1 MALTKATFS
10 MIDGAPV
17 NVLDFGAVGNGV
29 ADDTAAIQAALDS
42 APPEGLKLYFPA
54 GTYKTTAPL
63 IPKVVVPAPTFS
75 YNLTV
80 MGDGPNV
87 SVIKAFHSGNVFT
100 ITQGQASFTGRD
112 SNLFFNMLSIN
123 GNYQASHCIYAD
135 YIAGMKLVDCIFS
148 NANTAQVRIGVDPA
162 SECYGIDVRN
172 CYMNNNAANSGQAIA
187 GIHFFKARY
196 VLIDRLTTDGAG
208 YGIYMDGSDKFFIQN
223 CHLEGAKIASLWIQ
237 GTGGGE
243 HKIANNMF
251 FPYVGFDASAK
262 FDGTLYGLYMT
273 GSAGGNA
280 FNNVVGNV
288 FIVGQA
294 GLPIK
299 TTISA
304 ATGGLIASPTLLI
317 TGGTSGAT
325 GYLDGYVPGTGKAL
339 IRTVSGTFQA
349 SEIITQATTGG
360 TGTLGA
366 IVNPDSN
373 GIVTAGSS
381 AYHNIVG
388 NQFRIQPK
396 TGIVLTSTGCNV
408 SENQITSANGG
419 NAIYK
424 DAPVANIIGNV
435 LDAPGG
441 GNAIWN
447 VSGSVNSVAN
457 YIISGALPGMNAAN
471 DLADLAVRDNL
482 LQRTAAD
489 FIQTLTR
496 GSTDLFKLSN
506 SGAGNVHLVGCNGA
520 TIWLGSSNT
529 GSRTAATI
537 GVNSSGQLLT
547 VGIPTSSAGLPSGAV
562 WSNAGVLTLV
572 P

>member
-10 MIDGAPV
+10 MIEGAPV

-29 ADDTAAIQAALDS
+29 ADDTAAIQAALNS

-63 IPKVVVPAPTFS
+63 IPKVVVGTPTFA

-87 SVIKAFHSGNVFT
+87 SIIKAFHGGNVFT
-100 ITQGQASFTGRD
+100 ITQGQASFTGRE
-112 SNLFFNMLSIN
+112 SSLFFNMLTIS

-135 YIAGMKLVDCIFS
+135 YIAGMKLVDCVFS
-148 NANTAQVRIGVDPA
+148 NANTAQVRIGVDPT
-162 SECYGIDVRN
+162 SESYGIDVRN
-172 CYMNNNAANSGQAIA
+172 CYMNNNAANSGMATA
-187 GIHFFKARY
+187 GLYLFQARY
-196 VLIDRLTTDGAG
+196 VYIDRLTVDGAA
-208 YGIYMDGSDKFFIQN
+208 YGVFMDGCDKGFIQN
-223 CHLEGAKIASLWIQ
+223 CHLEGPKIASLWIQ
-237 GTGGGE
+237 GSGGGE

-262 FDGTLYGLYMT
+262 FDGVLYGLYMT

-280 FNNVVGNV
+280 FNNVIGNV

-299 TTISA
+299 TTITG
-304 ATGGLIASPTLLI
+304 ATGGLIASPSLLV

-325 GYLDGYVPGTGKAL
+325 GYLDGYVSGTGKAL
-339 IRTVSGTFQA
+339 IRVVSGTFQA
-349 SEIITQATTGG
+349 AEVITQATTGG
-360 TGTLGA
+360 TGTLGV
-366 IVNPDSN
+366 IVNPDSV
-373 GIVTAGSS
+373 GLFTAGSS

-388 NQFRIQPK
+388 NQIRIQPK
-396 TGIVLTSTGCNV
+396 AGIVLQATGCNV
-408 SENQITSANGG
+408 SENVIASANGG
-419 NAIYK
+419 TAIYK
-424 DAPVANIIGNV
+424 DTPVANLIGNV
-435 LDAPGG
+435 LEAPGG

-457 YIISGALPGMNAAN
+457 YIISGALPGLNAAN

-482 LQRTAAD
+482 LQRTAGD

-506 SGAGNVHLVGCNGA
+506 SGTANVYLNGCNGA

-529 GSRTAATI
+529 GSRTSSTI

-562 WSNAGVLTLV
+562 YSNGGVLTIV
-572 P
+572 